1 MRSSAWVADLAV
13 RWIVAF
19 GYIIN
24 APAASSGWSRENRP
38 YPCTHDVH
46 HGTATRACEL
56 GAFFDPSQGPVR
68 VKAQQIL
75 KHGDQTFAVGV
86 QEAEVAGASEAFGQ
100 HMLEDQPQE
109 PGAGDCSVF
118 AALRFAVPVAKGR

>member
-1 MRSSAWVADLAV
+1 MHPPLHPAGAGKTGRIRV
-13 RWIVAF
+13 RTMFIT
-19 GYIIN
+19 
-24 APAASSGWSRENRP
+24 APN
-38 YPCTHDVH
+38 
-46 HGTATRACEL
+46 RACEL